1 MTLHMPDG
9 DFDPQL
15 ENLAM
20 AAAEVV
26 DCMRVLAKSGSNLVA
41 EVLAGREFIQFEHY
55 PPNDVLD
62 PESQAQYYFHAHPP
76 ERGTWND
83 YGHFHLFLRG
93 SGIAENSVPAALSFP
108 QPPREMTDDICHLI
122 AISMDRSGRPVR
134 LFTTNRWV
142 TAETWF
148 AATNAIE
155 MLDRFVVDLSWPS
168 WPLNRWLTAMLVL
181 YQPHIEKLIEERDRV
196 IDAHQ
201 AAYPHSDAFE
211 DRALEVTSGIDIDLD
226 KRLTQIRVMLG
237 MD

>member
-1 MTLHMPDG
+1 MSAEDHDAT
-9 DFDPQL
+9 

-26 DCMRVLAKSGSNLVA
+26 DCMRVLTKSGSNLVA

-62 PESQAQYYFHAHPP
+62 AESQAQYYFHAHPP

-83 YGHFHLFLRG
+83 YGHFHLFIRG
-93 SGIAENSVPAALSFP
+93 SGITDGVMPATLAFP
-108 QPPREMTDDICHLI
+108 QPPRESKDNICHLI

-148 AATNAIE
+148 AASDVIE

-181 YQPHIEKLIEERDRV
+181 YRPQIEKLIEERDRAV
-196 IDAHQ
+196 DAHQ
-201 AAYPHSDAFE
+201 VAHPHSDTFE
-211 DRALEVTSGIDIDLD
+211 DRALEVTSGIDINLED
-226 KRLTQIRVMLG
+226 RLTEIRVMLG

>member
-1 MTLHMPDG
+1 MDLQMDDEQVEP
-9 DFDPQL
+9 
-15 ENLAM
+15 LAM

-41 EVLAGREFIQFEHY
+41 EVLDGREFIEFEHY

-62 PESQAQYYFHAHPP
+62 RETGAQYYFHAHPP

-83 YGHFHLFLRG
+83 YGHFHLFIRG
-93 SGIAENSVPAALSFP
+93 DGIPDGAKPAALSFP
-108 QPPREMTDDICHLI
+108 QPPREIADNICHLI

-148 AATNAIE
+148 AAPDVIE
-155 MLDRFVVDLSWPS
+155 MLDRFAVDLSWPS

-181 YQPHIEKLIEERDRV
+181 YRPHIGKLIEERDQTV
-196 IDAHQ
+196 GAHQ
-201 AAYPHSDAFE
+201 AAHPLFDAFE
-211 DRALEVTSGIDIDLD
+211 DRALEVISGIDINLED
-226 KRLTQIRVMLG
+226 RLTEIRAMLG

>member
-1 MTLHMPDG
+1 MPDR
-9 DFDPQL
+9 DFDPHL

-20 AAAEVV
+20 AGAEVV
-26 DCMRVLAKSGSNLVA
+26 DCMRVLTKSGTNLVA
-41 EVLAGREFIQFEHY
+41 EVLSGREFIEFEHY
-55 PPNDVLD
+55 PLNDVLD

-83 YGHFHLFLRG
+83 YGHFHLFMRAD
-93 SGIAENSVPAALSFP
+93 GIVDGVTPATLSFP
-108 QPPREMTDDICHLI
+108 QPPREMKGNICHLI
-122 AISMDRSGRPVR
+122 AISMDQSGRPVR

-148 AATNAIE
+148 AASDVIE

-181 YQPHIEKLIEERDRV
+181 YRPHIAKLIEERDRV
-196 IDAHQ
+196 VTAYQ
-201 AAYPHSDAFE
+201 AAHPHLDAFE
-211 DRALEVTSGIDIDLD
+211 DRALEVTSGLDINLED
-226 KRLTQIRVMLG
+226 RLTEIRVMLG

>member
-1 MTLHMPDG
+1 
-9 DFDPQL
+9 
-15 ENLAM
+15 M
-20 AAAEVV
+20 AGAEVV
-26 DCMRVLAKSGSNLVA
+26 DCMRVLTKSGTNLVA
-41 EVLAGREFIQFEHY
+41 EVLSGREFIEFEHY

-83 YGHFHLFLRG
+83 YGHFHLFIRG
-93 SGIAENSVPAALSFP
+93 GGIAESSMPAALSFP
-108 QPPREMTDDICHLI
+108 QPPREMKGNICHLI
-122 AISMDRSGRPVR
+122 AISMDQSGRPVR

-148 AATNAIE
+148 AASDVIE

-181 YQPHIEKLIEERDRV
+181 YRPHIEKLIEERDRAV
-196 IDAHQ
+196 DAHQ
-201 AAYPHSDAFE
+201 AAHPHLDAFE
-211 DRALEVTSGIDIDLD
+211 DRALEVTSGLDINLED
-226 KRLTQIRVMLG
+226 RLAEIRVMLG